1 MLAISWQTSANIT
14 SYNGYEL
21 NGDVVSNGNLEW
33 LQWSTTDGLSMR
45 QALNNY
51 EQDGWSLASNSQV
64 NALFGA
70 FGFNQGSF
78 ENTDVMTRGGY
89 TSQDETVY
97 DDFIELFGRT
107 TFTEGGSYGHGN
119 YARSET
125 EALFGM
131 DIDNDGLHQ
140 VVQIGSDK
148 LKHGWKEES
157 DWASLGHD
165 RKSRTQTSITR
176 GVALVRSIEVSEPS
190 AFVIIALGI
199 MSLAARRFKKQ
210 S

>member
-70 FGFNQGSF
+70 FGFNATTQESSRV
-78 ENTDVMTRGGY
+78 NTYSDY
-89 TSQDETVY
+89 TFA
-97 DDFIELFGRT
+97 DDANHDHFIELFGSTLTGEDTR
-107 TFTEGGSYGHGN
+107 YGRGVN
-119 YARSET
+119 
-125 EALFGM
+125 ALHVTGAFY
-131 DIDNDGLHQ
+131 
-140 VVQIGSDK
+140 GSDDDGDGMFK
-148 LKHGWKEES
+148 AARVGSDYLDFDSEKDYNTLIYKDYIES
-157 DWASLGHD
+157 GISHVN
-165 RKSRTQTSITR
+165 K
-176 GVALVRSIEVSEPS
+176 GVALVRTLEVGEPS
-190 AFVIIALGI
+190 TFVIIAL
-199 MSLAARRFKKQ
+199 SLLGLATRRFKKQ